1 MFQWTDP
8 VGFLKKVTPAVRK
21 NLAQLEVETIADLL
35 LTLPRRYDDYS
46 RTVPIREAPEGQVV
60 TVKGTVTKCAK
71 LPTFRKRFQI
81 IRVGIQDE
89 TGSIAANF
97 FNQPWLLTE
106 LTPGKEIVM
115 SGKVVMHPRYGRSLE
130 KPLWEPAEKESVA
143 TGKVAPVY
151 PLTGS
156 LSQNAIRQLVPMA
169 LAETTLPPDPAE
181 DALLERHH
189 LLSFADALKALH
201 QPESLNHADRGR
213 ERLAF
218 DELMTYRLSLGAA
231 RIEADTAGA
240 PVIPFEERFAKR
252 FAESLPF
259 PLTADQKR
267 AVWAAIKDMEVPL
280 PDKPGKARPMRRL
293 LQGDVGSGKTA
304 VAAFLCAHIQRIGAS
319 AVILAPTDIL
329 AQQHAVTLRR
339 MFAGHHIPLML
350 VTRTD
355 KRWFFE
361 QEERVLKQAEIE
373 EEIARGHAVIV
384 GTHALLFGTRL
395 PPDLALAIVDE
406 QHRFGVG
413 QRETLLNGARKDGL
427 IPHFLSM
434 TATPIPRSLAL
445 TLYGDLDVSIL
456 REKPAGRKPVDT
468 KVCVGEMRESAY
480 QAIREA
486 VKRGEQ
492 AFLVCA
498 LIDPS
503 DSLGV
508 NSATEEF
515 GRLKSGP
522 LVGLRLGL
530 LHGRLKPAEKE
541 AVMTAFSK
549 KELDVLVSTAVIEV
563 GVDVPQATVML
574 IENAERFGL
583 AQLHQLRGRVGR
595 SSFKSYCF
603 LGMAEDG
610 PAIGR
615 LRVLEKTQDGFAVAE
630 ADLSMRGEGN
640 VLGTQQS
647 GEALFKTARIDDV
660 VLISA
665 AKEQAE
671 QLAAEDATYQS
682 YPALHQRIQEMRE
695 NQHRE

>member
-1 MFQWTDP
+1 
-8 VGFLKKVTPAVRK
+8 
-21 NLAQLEVETIADLL
+21 
-35 LTLPRRYDDYS
+35 
-46 RTVPIREAPEGQVV
+46 
-60 TVKGTVTKCAK
+60 
-71 LPTFRKRFQI
+71 
-81 IRVGIQDE
+81 
-89 TGSIAANF
+89 
-97 FNQPWLLTE
+97 
-106 LTPGKEIVM
+106 
-115 SGKVVMHPRYGRSLE
+115 
-130 KPLWEPAEKESVA
+130 
-143 TGKVAPVY
+143 
-151 PLTGS
+151 
-156 LSQNAIRQLVPMA
+156 
-169 LAETTLPPDPAE
+169 
-181 DALLERHH
+181 
-189 LLSFADALKALH
+189 
-201 QPESLNHADRGR
+201 
-213 ERLAF
+213 
-218 DELMTYRLSLGAA
+218 MTYRLSLGAA

-508 NSATEEF
+508 KSATEEF
-515 GRLKSGP
+515 ARLKAGP
-522 LVGLRLGL
+522 LVGLRIGL
-530 LHGRLKPAEKE
+530 LHGRLKPSEKE
-541 AVMTAFSK
+541 AVMTAFTK

-563 GVDVPQATVML
+563 GVDVPNATVMA
-574 IENAERFGL
+574 IEGAERFGL
-583 AQLHQLRGRVGR
+583 AQLHQFRGRVGR
-595 SSFKSYCF
+595 SALTSTCYLMTDAGGQS
-603 LGMAEDG
+603 LS
-610 PAIGR
+610 R
-615 LRVLEKTQDGFAVAE
+615 LQLMERVTDGFLLAE
-630 ADLSMRGEGN
+630 EDLKRRGSGN
-640 VLGTQQS
+640 LMGTQQS
-647 GEALFKTARIDDV
+647 GQAQFRAAQLTDQTLMV
-660 VLISA
+660 A
-665 AKEQAE
+665 AKEEAE
-671 QLAAEDATYQS
+671 KILKTDPELTRH
-682 YPALHQRIQEMRE
+682 PGWRERVEALRKTAHLE
-695 NQHRE
+695 